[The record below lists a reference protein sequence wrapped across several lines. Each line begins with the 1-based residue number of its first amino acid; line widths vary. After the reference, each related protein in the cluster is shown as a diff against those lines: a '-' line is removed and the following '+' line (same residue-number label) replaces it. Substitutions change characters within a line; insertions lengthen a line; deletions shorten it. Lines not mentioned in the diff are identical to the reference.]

1 MGMSL
6 PEGYSP
12 RMRVWKLIGLGG
24 LLGAIA
30 TGAAVA
36 RDERVRRHYS
46 AGEIRER
53 LHARLDEAVARGV
66 RGRLAAPAAHGP
78 LPAGV
83 VQ

>member
-1 MGMSL
+1 
-6 PEGYSP
+6 
-12 RMRVWKLIGLGG
+12 MRLWKLIGLGG

-53 LHARLDEAVARGV
+53 LHTRHDDAVARESG
-66 RGRLAAPAAHGP
+66 GG
-78 LPAGV
+78 
-83 VQ
+83 

>member
-1 MGMSL
+1 MSL

-12 RMRVWKLIGLGG
+12 RMRVWKLVGLGG

-46 AGEIRER
+46 ADEIRER
-53 LHARLDEAVARGV
+53 LHARLDEAVAREG
-66 RGRLAAPAAHGP
+66 
-78 LPAGV
+78 
-83 VQ
+83 

>member
-1 MGMSL
+1 
-6 PEGYSP
+6 
-12 RMRVWKLIGLGG
+12 MRLWKLIGLGG

-53 LHARLDEAVARGV
+53 LHARHADALARESG
-66 RGRLAAPAAHGP
+66 RG
-78 LPAGV
+78 
-83 VQ
+83 

>member
-1 MGMSL
+1 
-6 PEGYSP
+6 
-12 RMRVWKLIGLGG
+12 MRVWKWIGLGG

-53 LHARLDEAVARGV
+53 LHARHDEAVAREP
-66 RGRLAAPAAHGP
+66 RGS
-78 LPAGV
+78 
-83 VQ
+83 

>member
-1 MGMSL
+1 
-6 PEGYSP
+6 
-12 RMRVWKLIGLGG
+12 MRLWKLIGLGG

-53 LHARLDEAVARGV
+53 LHARHDDAVARESES
-66 RGRLAAPAAHGP
+66 
-78 LPAGV
+78 
-83 VQ
+83 

>member
-1 MGMSL
+1 
-6 PEGYSP
+6 
-12 RMRVWKLIGLGG
+12 MRVWKLVGLGG

-53 LHARLDEAVARGV
+53 LHARLDEAVARESED
-66 RGRLAAPAAHGP
+66 A
-78 LPAGV
+78 
-83 VQ
+83 